1 MIVESSGT
9 IFAAG
14 PGRPNSS
21 ATFPLACVTRSGRW
35 LCAFRGAPAK
45 VPNAGQQVYLTW
57 SDDCGTTWCE
67 PFAPFSP
74 PEVDGKAGLFRFAGL
89 TRLKGGRILAA
100 INWVDF
106 SEPEAPYFNDET
118 EGLLDTKIFLAESE
132 DDGATWSEPQLMDTS
147 PFNVPTP
154 LTGPILRF
162 HDGLLVCQVE
172 LNKPYLEAA
181 PWHHASVLL
190 FSEDEGKTWPR
201 HSVVTRD
208 PANRIFYW
216 DQRASILADDVLFD
230 VFWTFDRTHAT
241 YLNIHTCHSRDEG
254 LGWSPLK
261 DSGVAGQPGPIFA
274 LEDGELAMPVV
285 DRSGAPKITV
295 RRSEDGGETWP
306 DEDVVVVYDSAGA
319 SQTEE
324 KKTMQ
329 DAWAEM
335 YAFSVGLPN
344 VAPLPGGGAVLVY
357 YAGPETNNTGIHW
370 AKIE

>member
-1 MIVESSGT
+1 MIVESCGT

-35 LCAFRGAPAK
+35 ICAFRGAPAK
-45 VPNAGQQVYLTW
+45 VSNAGQQVYLTW
-57 SDDCGTTWCE
+57 SDDCGATWCE

-74 PEVDGKAGLFRFAGL
+74 PVVDGKAGLFRFAGL
-89 TRLKGGRILAA
+89 TRLKGGRLMAA

-106 SEPEAPYFNDET
+106 SDPDAPYFNDET
-118 EGLLDTKIFLAESE
+118 EGLLDTKIFLAESD
-132 DDGATWSEPQLMDTS
+132 DDGATWSEPRLMDTS
-147 PFNVPTP
+147 PFHVPTP
-154 LTGPILRF
+154 LTGSILRF
-162 HDGLLVCQVE
+162 HDGLLACPIE
-172 LNKPYLEAA
+172 LNKAYRDPE
-181 PWHHASVLL
+181 PWRHASVIF
-190 FSEDEGKTWPR
+190 FSEDEGQTWPR

-208 PANRIFYW
+208 PENRIFYW
-216 DQRASILADDVLFD
+216 DQRASVLPEDLLFD
-230 VFWTFDRTHAT
+230 AFWTFDREQAT

-254 LGWSPLK
+254 VGWSPLK
-261 DSGVAGQPGPIFA
+261 DSGVAGQPGPVFA

-306 DEDVVVVYDSAGA
+306 DEDVIVVYDSAGA

-324 KKTMQ
+324 KKSMQ

-335 YAFSVGLPN
+335 YAFSVGLPH
-344 VAPLPGGGAVLVY
+344 AASLPGGGALLVY